1 VLVAAGD
8 LAGARGRYEEALA
21 VDTKLAKDNPAS
33 AEAQRDLSVSYTKLG
48 DVALEGGNHAHAAD
62 FYRKSLLIMEPLVL
76 RDKSNAAADRS
87 IMAIYLRM
95 GKATG
100 ERTWLEKAL
109 QVLEKLEEER
119 RIFPAD
125 RETLEALRK
134 TLKGQE

>member
-1 VLVAAGD
+1 VA
-8 LAGARGRYEEALA
+8 
-21 VDTKLAKDNPAS
+21 TKLAKDNPAS